1 MFRPRK
7 ASKSK
12 TIKIGQMAKDHD
24 ESLGSATRRQKTQTD
39 FFKNVRDDQFND
51 SEESQEIR
59 NRAQREVQ
67 MFYKGQ
73 YKSSLIMNLM

>member
-12 TIKIGQMAKDHD
+12 TVKIGQMAKDND
-24 ESLGSATRRQKTQTD
+24 EIIDNKSFSRRQKTQAV
-39 FFKNVRDDQFND
+39 FFKHARDDDLCD

-59 NRAQREVQ
+59 KRAQREVQ
-67 MFYKGQ
+67 MFYKG
-73 YKSSLIMNLM
+73 